1 MAAPTITHFFSR
13 SSNRSSES
21 DNVVLAPESINNT
34 GSRDPDALIQPDE
47 FKLQGEQYTRC
58 SVIARGPRSTKKRT
72 SVIWLYGEDLQSKR
86 DRKRVWYCYLCEKQR
101 RQQELPAVSNGN
113 STALDHLHLKHHI
126 DKTTGELK
134 SFRGDSVDSSQ
145 PSISDYQDMKSIVFS
160 RRLDRFKELLVR
172 WLVCCHIAFFQIEN
186 DYFRDLLF
194 YLFPPLADLLPKAAS
209 TIRQW
214 VMNMFEVRKERLR
227 QDMLD
232 SRSSISLSFDL
243 WTSPNYLAVLGVA
256 AHFID
261 KSGLRRTAVLAL
273 REVEGEHSG
282 ENIADVL
289 LQVIKDY
296 KITDRVG
303 YFMSDNAS
311 ANDVCV
317 DFVLRAVYPRMSDKQ
332 RKRRRLRCFGHIVN
346 LCAQAFLIGK
356 DAEKVCQ
363 DLDAA
368 YREGDM
374 KRIQE
379 LWRKRGAI
387 GRLHNIIKYIRASPQ
402 RRQFFRSIVCGG
414 ELSEFDGLELI
425 QSQQTRWNSYFTS
438 IGRALNVKERIQVF
452 CDQYEAGQSQK
463 SLTEDRLSE
472 QQWDELAHL
481 HDQLETFYDGTLSTE
496 GRLSTLADHFQTLDW
511 LLNEIQ
517 QAKIKFEELHK
528 EAVRRNTNRVTV
540 DAEADDFAF
549 LAASAEASWR
559 KAEEYFKKADETP
572 AYYAAIALN
581 PTLKN
586 QWYIETWTDEE
597 KKSWIPSV
605 TKLVR
610 GLWLEEYRG
619 RHSTKHTSVSASFCP
634 TLPAPVR
641 KEKAFV
647 AVKSHKRLKLRHE
660 ALATDPPAV
669 DLLDQFLETDV
680 IRLGEDETF
689 DPIRYWNDRYYTQPD
704 LARMALDVLAV
715 PSMSDECERLF
726 SSAKILLSDR
736 RSRLKID
743 IIEASECL
751 RSWFGPPAQNTF
763 EYINIGRLE
772 GESDLQGTRHG
783 GEGSEIRMG
792 NEDLQ
797 TVEQEGFLDE
807 DNTTQD
813 GLR

>member
-332 RKRRRLRCFGHIVN
+332 RKRRRIRCFGHIVN

-414 ELSEFDGLELI
+414 ELSEFDGLE
-425 QSQQTRWNSYFTS
+425 
-438 IGRALNVKERIQVF
+438 V
-452 CDQYEAGQSQK
+452 
-463 SLTEDRLSE
+463 SLR
-472 QQWDELAHL
+472 
-481 HDQLETFYDGTLSTE
+481 
-496 GRLSTLADHFQTLDW
+496 
-511 LLNEIQ
+511 
-517 QAKIKFEELHK
+517 
-528 EAVRRNTNRVTV
+528 
-540 DAEADDFAF
+540 
-549 LAASAEASWR
+549 
-559 KAEEYFKKADETP
+559 
-572 AYYAAIALN
+572 
-581 PTLKN
+581 
-586 QWYIETWTDEE
+586 
-597 KKSWIPSV
+597 
-605 TKLVR
+605 
-610 GLWLEEYRG
+610 
-619 RHSTKHTSVSASFCP
+619 
-634 TLPAPVR
+634 
-641 KEKAFV
+641 
-647 AVKSHKRLKLRHE
+647 
-660 ALATDPPAV
+660 PP
-669 DLLDQFLETDV
+669 
-680 IRLGEDETF
+680 
-689 DPIRYWNDRYYTQPD
+689 
-704 LARMALDVLAV
+704 
-715 PSMSDECERLF
+715 
-726 SSAKILLSDR
+726 
-736 RSRLKID
+736 
-743 IIEASECL
+743 
-751 RSWFGPPAQNTF
+751 
-763 EYINIGRLE
+763 
-772 GESDLQGTRHG
+772 
-783 GEGSEIRMG
+783 
-792 NEDLQ
+792 
-797 TVEQEGFLDE
+797 
-807 DNTTQD
+807 
-813 GLR
+813 

>member
-1 MAAPTITHFFSR
+1 M
-13 SSNRSSES
+13 SSSKS

-34 GSRDPDALIQPDE
+34 GSRDPDALIEPDE

-86 DRKRVWYCYLCEKQR
+86 DRKRVWYCYLCEKLR

-145 PSISDYQDMKSIVFS
+145 PSISDYQDMKSIIFS

-172 WLVCCHIAFFQIEN
+172 WL
-186 DYFRDLLF
+186 
-194 YLFPPLADLLPKAAS
+194 AAS

-232 SRSSISLSFDL
+232 SRNSISLSFDL

-273 REVEGEHSG
+273 REVEGEHSE

-317 DFVLRAVYPRMSDKQ
+317 DFVLRAVYPRMLDKQ

-356 DAEKVCQ
+356 DAEKVCK

-374 KRIQE
+374 KRIRE

-387 GRLHNIIKYIRASPQ
+387 GRLHNIIEYIRASPQ

-425 QSQQTRWNSYFTS
+425 QSQQTRWNSYFTL

-463 SLTEDRLSE
+463 NLTEDRLSE

-481 HDQLETFYDGTLSTE
+481 HDQLEMFYDGTLSTE
-496 GRLSTLADHFQTLDW
+496 GRLSALVDHFQTLDW

-517 QAKIKFEELHK
+517 EAKIKFEELNK
-528 EAVRRNTNRVTV
+528 EA
-540 DAEADDFAF
+540 
-549 LAASAEASWR
+549 
-559 KAEEYFKKADETP
+559 AEEYFKKAGETP

-610 GLWLEEYRG
+610 GALARRVSGKTFYKAYV
-619 RHSTKHTSVSASFCP
+619 SSASFCP

-669 DLLDQFLETDV
+669 DLHDQFLETDV

-689 DPIRYWNDRYYTQPD
+689 DAIRYWNDRYYTQPD

-726 SSAKILLSDR
+726 SSAKVLLSDQ

-763 EYINIGRLE
+763 EDINIGRLLE
-772 GESDLQGTRHG
+772 NPGIPLIFR
-783 GEGSEIRMG
+783 I
-792 NEDLQ
+792 Q
-797 TVEQEGFLDE
+797 TVSLKVLDLKFKVLDE
-807 DNTTQD
+807 IN
-813 GLR
+813 

>member
-1 MAAPTITHFFSR
+1 MAAPTITRFFSR

-21 DNVVLAPESINNT
+21 DNVVLAPESINN
-34 GSRDPDALIQPDE
+34 SRDPDALIQPDE

-58 SVIARGPRSTKKRT
+58 SVIARGPKSTKKRT

-145 PSISDYQDMKSIVFS
+145 PSISDYQDMKSIIFS

-186 DYFRDLLF
+186 GYFRDLLF

-214 VMNMFEVRKERLR
+214 VMNMFEVRKERLW

-317 DFVLRAVYPRMSDKQ
+317 DSVLRAVYPRMSDKQ

-356 DAEKVCQ
+356 DAEKVCK

-368 YREGDM
+368 YREA
-374 KRIQE
+374 Q
-379 LWRKRGAI
+379 
-387 GRLHNIIKYIRASPQ
+387 
-402 RRQFFRSIVCGG
+402 
-414 ELSEFDGLELI
+414 LI

-472 QQWDELAHL
+472 QQWDELAHP

-528 EAVRRNTNRVTV
+528 AAVRRNTGRGAVA
-540 DAEADDFAF
+540 AEADDFAF

-619 RHSTKHTSVSASFCP
+619 RHSTEHASDSASFCP

-689 DPIRYWNDRYYTQPD
+689 DPISYWNDRYYTQPD

-751 RSWFGPPAQNTF
+751 RSWFGPPARNTF
-763 EYINIGRLE
+763 EDINIGRLE
-772 GESDLQGTRHG
+772 GESDLQGTRQD

-797 TVEQEGFLDE
+797 TVDQDGFLDE
-807 DNTTQD
+807 DNTTQE